1 MLYFS
6 APFSRMGDFAS
17 EKMDLIAD
25 KVRAS
30 IRNYNR
36 RYYNNVRRVDY
47 DLNYEYYDD
56 EDYYYYVK

>member
-1 MLYFS
+1 
-6 APFSRMGDFAS
+6 MGDFAS
-17 EKMDLIAD
+17 EKMDILAG

-36 RYYNNVRRVDY
+36 RYHNNIRRVDY

>member
-1 MLYFS
+1 
-6 APFSRMGDFAS
+6 MGDFAS
-17 EKMDLIAD
+17 EKMDVIAD

-30 IRNYNR
+30 IRSYNR

-47 DLNYEYYDD
+47 DANYEYYDDD